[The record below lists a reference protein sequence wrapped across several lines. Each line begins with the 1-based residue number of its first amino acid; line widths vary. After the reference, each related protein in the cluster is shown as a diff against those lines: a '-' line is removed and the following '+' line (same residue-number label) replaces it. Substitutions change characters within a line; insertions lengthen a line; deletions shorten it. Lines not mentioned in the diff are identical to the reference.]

1 MFGLFN
7 KTKLSNNVIC
17 AIKQS
22 LAKKPTFF
30 QCTGSLS
37 DQESVLEDL
46 DFVITFL
53 KFSPGTNEKDTF
65 LVFAVSRLTGN
76 FAV

>member
-1 MFGLFN
+1 MFALFN
-7 KTKLSNNVIC
+7 KTKLSNIVIC

-46 DFVITFL
+46 DFVITCF
-53 KFSPGTNEKDTF
+53 KIFNGNE
-65 LVFAVSRLTGN
+65 
-76 FAV
+76 